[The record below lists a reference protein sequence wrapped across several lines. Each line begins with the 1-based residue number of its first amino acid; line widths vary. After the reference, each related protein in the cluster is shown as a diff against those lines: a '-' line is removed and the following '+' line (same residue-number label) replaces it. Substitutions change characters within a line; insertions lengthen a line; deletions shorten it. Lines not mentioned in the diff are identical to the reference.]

1 MTLTQPP
8 RPSTCAFVRRA
19 LPSLFL
25 WCGLLAVWVT
35 PCWATAPAQNEPGE
49 VLPLRRALQLLA
61 EQTGIGV
68 VFADDLVDGVSVQAE
83 IDGKDVEHSLRR
95 LLAGTHLDFVRRTP
109 DRLILFRKEGV
120 ATRRVAGVIR
130 DKLTGLALADAQLAF
145 AETTLAATA
154 DGNGAFA
161 LKQVPVAVTRAK
173 VTAPGYFDLPVR
185 LSADQGDQ
193 ELVLSLERRTEV
205 REVVQVFRGR
215 GNALAISALSGSM
228 SLSPDQVGDGS
239 HPSKDLFASLS
250 LIPGVESG
258 LGDSGVGVRGGRPSE
273 NLVLLDGM
281 PLYQID
287 HAIGYF
293 SSLNADAIESIEIY
307 KGGFP
312 ATYGGRVTGVLD
324 LTVKGEGVDS
334 FEFYAGVNED
344 LAHLTV
350 ATPLGSRASMLVSTR
365 RSVAD
370 RTTRDIYARVFEGTF
385 NDEILEEEFDE
396 SGYRS
401 ERSLDFDDTI
411 AKLFWRP
418 TGKDKISI
426 TYYEGAD
433 GISEGVSFDLPEG
446 KFPLYGKD
454 GEWGNQ
460 ATTVHWRHDWH
471 GRAATE
477 VRWLWSDF
485 HSDFAYDDLPSG
497 AQFEYDEDGNL
508 VLARP
513 LRSETNNYLKDRT
526 FTLTHH
532 WSPNDKHQIELGLG
546 LSQLEQA
553 FIQRSTDFGYD
564 FRDSVK
570 TDTDAFYIQD
580 RWQPLPQLAL
590 LLGWRREH
598 NTLTGSDHDQ
608 PRISWNIELNR
619 HWSLRGRFGRYHQFA
634 LRSPD
639 TFNYFEGYPTWFLAE
654 EDWVRVIRSDHF
666 SLAAHYEQPTWL
678 VDLEWYQR
686 YSHGNIQ
693 RLFNPEVGLRARP
706 AQTRDRVRGL
716 DALFQYKRGR
726 FSGWLGYGYM
736 DAQVLRDVVTGAV
749 LDHPSD
755 VERPHSWKLSAQYAV
770 NLWRFA
776 SNWRYASGQPYDLPQ
791 MIGPIIDDD
800 GETEFILIPSETTN
814 NLRLPATH
822 QLDLLLARKVTLGGY
837 VGELGLSLA
846 NIYDRRNVLYRYHQN
861 EGAELIPI
869 DVVGFGFRPSMY
881 LQLRF

>member
-1 MTLTQPP
+1 MTMTQPP
-8 RPSTCAFVRRA
+8 RPPARASVRRVFA
-19 LPSLFL
+19 TLFL
-25 WCGLLAVWVT
+25 WCGLFAALAA
-35 PCWATAPAQNEPGE
+35 PCWATAPAPPEGTE
-49 VLPLRRALQLLA
+49 VIPLRRALALLA
-61 EQTGIGV
+61 EQTGMGV
-68 VFADDLVDGVSVQAE
+68 VFADDLVDGVSVRAE
-83 IDGKDVEHSLRR
+83 IDGQDVVRSLRR

-130 DKLTGLALADAQLAF
+130 DKLTGLALAEARLTF
-145 AETTLAATA
+145 SETTLAVSSDAQ
-154 DGNGAFA
+154 GVFA
-161 LKQVPVAVTRAK
+161 LKQVPVAITRGK

-185 LSADQGDQ
+185 LSADQDDQ
-193 ELVLSLERRTEV
+193 QLALLLERRTEV

-250 LIPGVESG
+250 LIPGVDTG

-293 SSLNADAIESIEIY
+293 SSLNADAIESIEIF

-312 ATYGGRVTGVLD
+312 ASYGGRVTGVLD
-324 LTVKGEGVDS
+324 LTVKGEAVDS
-334 FEFYAGVNED
+334 FELYAGVNED
-344 LAHLTV
+344 LAHVTV
-350 ATPLGSRASMLVSTR
+350 ATPLGSRASVLVSAR

-385 NDEILEEEFDE
+385 NDPILEEEFDE

-401 ERSLDFDDTI
+401 QRSLDFGDTI

-418 TGKDKISI
+418 TAKDKISM
-426 TYYEGAD
+426 TYYAGSD
-433 GISEGVSFDLPEG
+433 GINESISYDLPEG

-460 ATTVHWRHDWH
+460 AANVHWRHDWN

-485 HSDFAYDDLPSG
+485 ESEFAYDNLPYY
-497 AQFEYDEDGNL
+497 ARFEYDDDGNL
-508 VLARP
+508 VLDET
-513 LRSETNNYLKDRT
+513 LRSNTDNFLEDRT
-526 FTLTHH
+526 LTVTHH
-532 WSPNDKHQIELGLG
+532 WTPNPKHQFEIGVG
-546 LSQLEQA
+546 FSQLEQA
-553 FIQRSTDFGYD
+553 YIERSFDRGYNY
-564 FRDSVK
+564 RETVK
-570 TDTDAFYIQD
+570 TDTDSIYIQD

-598 NTLTGSDHDQ
+598 NSLTRSDHDE

-619 HWSLRGRFGRYHQFA
+619 HLSLRGRFGRYHQFA

-666 SLAAHYEQPTWL
+666 SVAAHYEQPTWL
-678 VDLEWYQR
+678 FDLEWYQR
-686 YSHGNIQ
+686 HSRGNIQ
-693 RLFNPEVGLRARP
+693 RLFSPVDGFRARP
-706 AQTRDRVRGL
+706 SQTSDRVRGL

-736 DAQVLRDVVTGAV
+736 DAKVLRDVVTDTV

-755 VERPHSWKLSAQYAV
+755 VERPHSWKLSGQFAV

-791 MIGPIIDDD
+791 TIATIQDSVD
-800 GETEFILIPSETTN
+800 ETEFILIPSESTN

-846 NIYDRRNVLYRYHQN
+846 NIYDRRNVLYRYYQN
-861 EGAELIPI
+861 EDEGPVSI
-869 DVVGFGFRPSMY
+869 DVVGFGFRPSIY